1 VLGVRPAAVTVAKS
15 GPIVVV
21 VIVVIVVAI
30 RVRDRVTLKNLD

>member
-21 VIVVIVVAI
+21 VIVVAI
-30 RVRDRVTLKNLD
+30 RVRDRVTLKHLD